1 MKMIIKLAFRNIGRN
16 RRRSILAIISVSLSL
31 VLVVCMQGWITG
43 TMNSLVK
50 NYTKNETGHIRIAT
64 RKFEDNSK
72 FYPVTENITDPES
85 ITSEITE
92 DPILSKEVLS
102 ISPRVTFGV
111 LLNNNG
117 KNLSAIAISGDPHKE
132 KHLLMLQQSLLSGSR
147 YIENSKEAII
157 GYKLA
162 ERLGYTIGDT
172 LKIMSSGSDYA
183 LRMKKAVIAGIYKSG
198 INMLDENVFQIPVE
212 FAQELLGMDN
222 QTQQLIIMLK
232 NWHKSDNVAAQIR
245 AIIPDTMVTVTPWT
259 KIGDYYRLVQMS
271 ESIYKLIYL
280 VVAFLGAF
288 IISNIMM
295 MVVLERRKEIGIL
308 KSMGMTKRE
317 ILSLFLC
324 EGVIM
329 GFIGSLFGTVIGW
342 AIVTLLGHTGIDIS
356 SMMQSTRIPIDN
368 VIFPHIGITGILSS
382 LVLGTFVSAL
392 VSLLPSRQA
401 AAMDVVEAIKSI

>member
-1 MKMIIKLAFRNIGRN
+1 MKMIMKLAFRNVGRN

-31 VLVVCMQGWITG
+31 VLVVCMQGWISG

-64 RKFEDNSK
+64 SKFEEKSK
-72 FYPVTENITDPES
+72 FNPVTDNITNPES
-85 ITSEITE
+85 ITSAILK
-92 DPILSKEVLS
+92 DPLLSKEVLS
-102 ISPRVTFGV
+102 ISPRITFGV
-111 LLNNNG
+111 LLNNKG
-117 KNLSAIAISGDPHKE
+117 KNVSAIAISGDFHKE
-132 KHLLMLQQSLLSGSR
+132 KQLLMLQQSLLSGSR
-147 YIENSKEAII
+147 YIEKSKEAII
-157 GYKLA
+157 GQKLA

-183 LRMKKAVIAGIYKSG
+183 LRMKKAVIVGIYKSG

-222 QTQQLIIMLK
+222 QIQQIVIMLK
-232 NWHKSDNVAAQIR
+232 NWRKSDYIAEQIR
-245 AIIPDTMVTVTPWT
+245 AIIPDTTVTVTPWT

-317 ILSLFLC
+317 ILSLFFC
-324 EGVIM
+324 EGVIL
-329 GFIGSLFGTVIGW
+329 GSIGSVIGTVTGW
-342 AIVTLLGHTGIDIS
+342 SIVALMGHTGIDIT
-356 SMMQSTRIPIDN
+356 SMMQSTKIPIDN
-368 VIFPHIGITGILSS
+368 VIYPHIGIAGVLGS
-382 LVLGTFVSAL
+382 LLLGTFVSAL

-401 AAMDVVEAIKSI
+401 AAMDVVEAIKSV